1 MGKLDQTAGFFG
13 AGALLLTA
21 ALLLESAWLRSRG
34 FAAIGGQV
42 TLGLRS
48 AAYRPGRS
56 ILCIALIAS
65 ATFVIVSLEAFQREA
80 PSADMAGYPLMAES
94 VLPLIHN
101 PSTAAGREALN
112 IPPLPGVEIVPF
124 RLRPGDDASCLNLYQ
139 PRNPRILAPAGVV
152 PSLAASW
159 SRNRPMA

>member
-1 MGKLDQTAGFFG
+1 MIAVTLMAAAWMGRLDQTGGFFG
-13 AGALLLTA
+13 AGTLLLIA

-34 FAAIGGQV
+34 FAAIRGQV

-80 PSADMAGYPLMAES
+80 PS
-94 VLPLIHN
+94 
-101 PSTAAGREALN
+101 
-112 IPPLPGVEIVPF
+112 
-124 RLRPGDDASCLNLYQ
+124 
-139 PRNPRILAPAGVV
+139 RNSPDIR
-152 PSLAASW
+152 
-159 SRNRPMA
+159 